1 MAGIISARRSVI
13 FSPPCC
19 PPGGGA
25 IQHREVWEKLME
37 TALDIRLQADVP
49 SIISSR
55 LAGDGL
61 SASQRPSLTGEDMIK
76 EITAVLAAREPLH
89 RQEPH
94 YAVCLTRPV
103 REVVEEMLTLWA
115 ACREK

>member
-1 MAGIISARRSVI
+1 
-13 FSPPCC
+13 
-19 PPGGGA
+19 
-25 IQHREVWEKLME
+25 
-37 TALDIRLQADVP
+37 
-49 SIISSR
+49 
-55 LAGDGL
+55 
-61 SASQRPSLTGEDMIK
+61 MIK